1 MDSPQQI
8 IAREARTLADVLRL
22 FEHAAPRDEA
32 TAAISLADLSTHAN
46 QLQQL
51 ADTPNVVSEAEA
63 KATLRAGLDQAEQV
77 AKRLQS
83 KTRGGPFTQ
92 IKRLVTGEQ
101 AAPDTYIL
109 ATRLLDQV
117 KRRRQII
124 ERF

>member
-1 MDSPQQI
+1 
-8 IAREARTLADVLRL
+8 AREARTLAEVLRL
-22 FEHAAPRDEA
+22 FEHAAPRDAA
-32 TAAISLADLSTHAN
+32 TAALSLAELSTHAD

-51 ADTPNVVSEAEA
+51 ADTPHLVSEAEA

-77 AKRLQS
+77 ARRLQS
-83 KTRGGPFTQ
+83 KTRGGPVAQ
-92 IKRLVTGEQ
+92 IKRLVKGEQ

-109 ATRLLDQV
+109 ATKLLDQV